1 MLTFHDGL
9 LPDSVLRANFS
20 AMESTFSLEQ
30 EDQWLI
36 SGAGQIF
43 IQLVMHRR
51 YPKWFGNG
59 GNNLIG
65 FCGYKLYFVNIN
77 QY

>member
-1 MLTFHDGL
+1 
-9 LPDSVLRANFS
+9 
-20 AMESTFSLEQ
+20 MESNFSLEQ

-65 FCGYKLYFVNIN
+65 FCGYKLHFVNIN
-77 QY
+77 LY